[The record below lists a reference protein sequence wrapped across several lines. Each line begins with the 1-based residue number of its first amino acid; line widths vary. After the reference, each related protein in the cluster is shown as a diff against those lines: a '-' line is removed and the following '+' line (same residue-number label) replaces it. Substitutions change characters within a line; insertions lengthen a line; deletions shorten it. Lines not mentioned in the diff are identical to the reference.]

1 MSSPR
6 SLDLLVSAARL
17 YYEEGRSQQEVAA
30 ALGVSGSSV
39 SRILA
44 AAREQGVVTITVRD
58 PRQVV
63 RRVPELE
70 ARLVATFGLADAW
83 VGTLP
88 DGLRPVDSAAI
99 LAARLFVERLDL
111 MRRVGL
117 SWGTTIGRF
126 VETVEVEP
134 GPREL
139 EVLPLVGG
147 MAALDTGPDGS
158 SSLQALARKCGAV
171 ASRLEA
177 PAIVESPETGAAM
190 LRESVIA
197 RALDRACSAD
207 TAFLGIGSVG
217 APASSRLLA
226 AMKLTG
232 EELHQVELS
241 DPAGDMCGRFFDDRG
256 IPLGPPTATRV
267 IGVTLEQLARIPTV
281 VAMAAG
287 VDKARGV
294 VAALRSDVV
303 DIAVLDAALA
313 AEVLRRA
320 EGSPP
325 EPAWVA

>member
-1 MSSPR
+1 MSAAR

-17 YYEEGRSQQEVAA
+17 YYEQGRSQQEVAA

-44 AAREQGVVTITVRD
+44 AARDQGVVVITVRD

-70 ARLVATFGLADAW
+70 SQLVAAFGLREAW
-83 VGTLP
+83 VGTVP
-88 DGLRPVDSAAI
+88 DGLQPVGAAAI
-99 LAARLFVERLDL
+99 LAARFFVERLGT

-126 VETVEVEP
+126 VEAVDVDP
-134 GPREL
+134 APRDLEL
-139 EVLPLVGG
+139 LPLVGG

-158 SSLQALARKCGAV
+158 SSLQTLARKCGAR

-177 PAIVESPETGAAM
+177 PAIVESPQTGIAM
-190 LRESVIA
+190 MRESVIA
-197 RALDRACSAD
+197 AALERASSVD

-217 APASSRLLA
+217 TAASSRLLA
-226 AMKLTG
+226 AMKLS
-232 EELHQVELS
+232 EPELLEVEAAG
-241 DPAGDMCGRFFDDRG
+241 PAGDMCGRFFDDNG
-256 IPLGPPTATRV
+256 VPLGPPTSTRV

-287 VDKARGV
+287 VEKTRGV
-294 VAALRSDVV
+294 LAALRSQVV
-303 DIAVLDAALA
+303 GILVLDEALA
-313 AEVLRRA
+313 TQVLRHRTSA
-320 EGSPP
+320 A
-325 EPAWVA
+325 PA